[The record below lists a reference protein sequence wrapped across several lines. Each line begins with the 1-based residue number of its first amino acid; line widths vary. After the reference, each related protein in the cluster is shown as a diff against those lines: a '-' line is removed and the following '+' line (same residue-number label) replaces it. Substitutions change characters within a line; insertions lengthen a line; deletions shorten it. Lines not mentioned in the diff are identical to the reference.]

1 MLNKKIFLHLSALF
15 CTAVLI
21 FSSSVSA
28 YAAEDKITVNGESV
42 SKGDTVIFEYYM
54 GGIKDP
60 LEAAGATIEYDKKSL
75 EYVEGSIGFG
85 AFGNALYNID
95 DKVIYYSAIDVVNG
109 FDLSEEK
116 LIVKLSFKVLNSAK
130 GDIKIE
136 NKFTEIFTMVNEDVD
151 LTEKDYT
158 SRTVVTVNAKEEPNS
173 DVHKGVDANKI
184 EEYEQSSETDFDNFM
199 LGTDKE
205 ELIASA
211 VSSAE
216 STTAET
222 KIEKFSKDNTTATA
236 DNADVVSEEV
246 QSVVFESSK
255 VESTVSKSEK
265 EKNTNLS
272 VIIVAVVFFLLVIG
286 AGVFAIMRKKEKK

>member
-42 SKGDTVIFEYYM
+42 SKGDTVTFEYYM

-184 EEYEQSSETDFDNFM
+184 EEYEQSS
-199 LGTDKE
+199 
-205 ELIASA
+205 
-211 VSSAE
+211 
-216 STTAET
+216 
-222 KIEKFSKDNTTATA
+222 
-236 DNADVVSEEV
+236 
-246 QSVVFESSK
+246 
-255 VESTVSKSEK
+255 
-265 EKNTNLS
+265 LS

-286 AGVFAIMRKKEKK
+286 AGVFAIMRNKEKK